1 MTRGTMEKPF
11 QYSLYPAP
19 LFGDNVRHSFFLFFF
34 FFFFFSGNYTCLWN
48 FQRVSTSNF
57 PSHSQVPVP
66 GVELVL
72 AKSNCLHF

>member
-34 FFFFFSGNYTCLWN
+34 FFFFFQGTI
-48 FQRVSTSNF
+48 
-57 PSHSQVPVP
+57 
-66 GVELVL
+66 LVFGIF
-72 AKSNCLHF
+72 KE